1 MKMSKK
7 FIVIE
12 NAVIDS
18 NKVIKNK
25 EAKESY
31 DFDVVDA
38 KEEKIIDELGTE
50 NALLDISKAL
60 DVDTKRDIYEYI
72 GRINDIDFSDDSDAD
87 DMEEKLKD
95 ELGDEELLD
104 SLCRALDYDT
114 KEDIYDY
121 IIRMNDLDYNDELDE
136 STSGIGCG
144 SYTTKAIDMLPK
156 N

>member
-18 NKVIKNK
+18 SKLTKSK
-25 EAKESY
+25 EVKESY
-31 DFDVVDA
+31 DFDAVDA
-38 KEEKIIDELGTE
+38 KEEKIIDELGSEET
-50 NALLDISKAL
+50 LLAISKAL
-60 DVDTKRDIYEYI
+60 DVDTKRETYEYI
-72 GRINDIDFSDDSDAD
+72 GRMNDIDFSDDLDID
-87 DMEEKLKD
+87 DMEEELKD

-121 IIRMNDLDYNDELDE
+121 IIRVNGLDYDDELDE

-144 SYTTKAIDMLPK
+144 SYTTKAIDILPK